1 MAKFIKFKLAQHDK
15 DIYINP
21 KHVACIHPHDDTTT
35 VITFNAAEHDSMCVW
50 TVKGTLEEV
59 RMRLENADKCID
71 F

>member
-21 KHVACIHPHDDTTT
+21 EHVACIHPYNDTTT
-35 VITFNAAEHDSMCVW
+35 IITFNMAEHDSMCVRA
-50 TVKGTLEEV
+50 VEGTIEEI
-59 RMRLENADKCID
+59 RIKLENTDKCID

>member
-21 KHVACIHPHDDTTT
+21 EHVAW
-35 VITFNAAEHDSMCVW
+35 ITFNMAEHDSMCVRA
-50 TVKGTLEEV
+50 VEGTIEEI
-59 RMRLENADKCID
+59 RIKLENTDKCID